1 MQPDEEKSRAI
12 RGKRFLSYQP
22 ASKPFIWMVIARAIM
37 SHAKAHAT
45 GFLWPY
51 PSMASY
57 DSETE

>member
-1 MQPDEEKSRAI
+1 MQPDEEKSR
-12 RGKRFLSYQP
+12 FLSACEQ
-22 ASKPFIWMVIARAIM
+22 ALHLDGDRESLM
-37 SHAKAHAT
+37 SHAKANAT